1 MSEMDLVLE
10 TETMGE
16 WSILHVK
23 GEVDVYSSPRLKES
37 LVDLIEKQ
45 GRMHVVV
52 DLGNVEFM
60 DSSGLG
66 VLVGG
71 LRRVKEGGGEMA
83 LVCSKPVL
91 RVLSITGL
99 DKIFKVSSSVAEG
112 AS

>member
-1 MSEMDLVLE
+1 MDLVTE
-10 TETMGE
+10 TETRGQ

-23 GEVDVYSSPRLKES
+23 GEVDVYSSPKLKES
-37 LVDLIEKQ
+37 LLGLIEEQ
-45 GRMHVVV
+45 GRIRIVV
-52 DLGNVEFM
+52 DLANVEFM

-71 LRRVKEGGGEMA
+71 LRRVKEGGGEIA

-99 DKIFKVSSSVAEG
+99 DKIFKVSSSVEEA